1 MEKVSVYIYGK
12 HALKEA
18 LLHKPRA
25 VKKVFLAAHIIDAEL
40 SGLLKKQGIR
50 AGTLSG
56 TTLKKGGAEDAA
68 HQGVVALVATEEL
81 VTPYD
86 EFVKTLAAG
95 KETALAVLDEIQD
108 PHNVGAVI
116 RSAAAF
122 GIGGVLI
129 PRHNQAPITGAVVK
143 VSAGMAFRV
152 PLVVIGNVND
162 TLRDLKKRGFWVY
175 GLEGEST
182 QPITN
187 EKFDAPAVFVLGN
200 ESVGI
205 RAKTREACDILLSI
219 PIKPNC
225 ESLNVAA
232 AAAVTFYEWGTNH
245 ENTKTRGST
254 SKH

>member
-1 MEKVSVYIYGK
+1 MERGAISIYIYGK

-25 VKKVFLAAHIIDAEL
+25 VKKVFLASHIADAEL
-40 SGLLKKQGIR
+40 SALLKKHGIR

-68 HQGVVALVATEEL
+68 HQGVIALVGVEEL
-81 VTPYD
+81 VVPYS
-86 EFVKTLAAG
+86 EFMKTLTV
-95 KETALAVLDEIQD
+95 KEGTLLALLDEIQD
-108 PHNVGAVI
+108 PHNVGAII

-122 GIGGVLI
+122 GIAGVLI
-129 PRHNQAPITGAVVK
+129 PPHRQSPVTGAVIK

-152 PLVVIGNVND
+152 PLVSIGNVND
-162 TLRDLKKRGFWVY
+162 TLRDLKERGFWIY
-175 GLEGEST
+175 GLEGESK
-182 QPITN
+182 QLIAS

-200 ESVGI
+200 ESSGI

-219 PIKPNC
+219 PIKPDC

-232 AAAVTFYEWGTNH
+232 AAAVTFYEWSRH
-245 ENTKTRGST
+245 FPHVFKKE
-254 SKH
+254 